1 MTIKIDKK
9 IVGYKLVN
17 EEQEKQAAAAA
28 EEQSTDLVQKMN
40 ETVSRPEVLMG
51 TTYKIKPPVSEHAFY
66 ITINDVM
73 LNEGTEHEQIHPYE
87 IFINSKSMEHYA
99 WVVAMTRVISA
110 VFRKGGDAT
119 FLVEEL
125 KAVFDP
131 KGGYFKPG
139 SGQYMPSIVAEI
151 GYVIETHM
159 KRIGMLGGEGDA
171 HQQRYL
177 AEKRAQMSSEEAETA
192 SSEGFP
198 DNATMCN
205 KCHQKAVIT
214 MDGCLT
220 CLNCGD
226 SKCG

>member
-9 IVGYKLVN
+9 IVGYQIIS
-17 EEQEKQAAAAA
+17 EQQQAQAEAA
-28 EEQSTDLVQKMN
+28 EPQPTELLQQMN
-40 ETVSRPEVLMG
+40 EAVARPEMLMG

-66 ITINDVM
+66 ITINDVL
-73 LNEGTEHEQIHPYE
+73 LNEGTEHEERHPYE
-87 IFINSKSMEHYA
+87 IFINSKSMDHYA

-159 KRIGMLGGEGDA
+159 KRIGMLGGEADP

-177 AEKRAQMSSEEAETA
+177 AEKRAQLADAPSNADQN
-192 SSEGFP
+192 EGFP
-198 DNATMCN
+198 QNATQCG

>member
-1 MTIKIDKK
+1 MTIKIEKK
-9 IVGYKLVN
+9 IVGYKVVSN
-17 EEQEKQAAAAA
+17 EQKPKVASEDNNE
-28 EEQSTDLVQKMN
+28 DPVQKMN
-40 ETVSRPEVLMG
+40 ETVSRPEFLMG
-51 TTYKIKPPVSEHAFY
+51 STYKIKPPVSEHAFY
-66 ITINDVM
+66 ITINDVL
-73 LNEGTEHEQIHPYE
+73 LNEGTEHEQTHLYE

-119 FLVEEL
+119 FLVDEL

-139 SGQYMPSIVAEI
+139 TGQYMPSIVAEI
-151 GYVIETHM
+151 GFVIETHM
-159 KRIGMLGGEGDA
+159 KRIGMLKDETDI
-171 HQQRYL
+171 HQKRYL
-177 AEKRAQMSSEEAETA
+177 AEKKAQMAKNSREESNNSSFPKTA
-192 SSEGFP
+192 I
-198 DNATMCN
+198 MCN

>member
-1 MTIKIDKK
+1 MSIKIDKK
-9 IVGYKLVN
+9 IVGYKLVDKQ
-17 EEQEKQAAAAA
+17 QEQAAADQAQSQ
-28 EEQSTDLVQKMN
+28 EVEQMHEALA
-40 ETVSRPEVLMG
+40 RPEILMG

-66 ITINDVM
+66 ITINDVL
-73 LNEGTEHEQIHPYE
+73 LNEGTEHEERHPYE

-159 KRIGMLGGEGDA
+159 QRIGMLGGEVDE

-177 AEKRAQMSSEEAETA
+177 AEKRAQLSAVEGAAEQQSSFPANA
-192 SSEGFP
+192 SSCG
-198 DNATMCN
+198 